1 IFYMNNNR
9 KAPLDICADCL
20 FKTICLQSMSEEDF
34 NFLYE
39 STIQKSYQKDEV
51 IFQQGEKSP
60 FLVFLQK
67 GLVKFNYLD
76 TNNKNLILTIVSAP
90 SLLGL
95 ANVLN
100 EDINL
105 FSIIAI
111 EDSMGCQIDLN
122 KVKVLAMKNKNFLI
136 SLTKLSTD
144 MFRNS
149 IYNVISLAHKQI
161 NGRIAD
167 ILLFLARDIYHSNT
181 FTLSISR
188 QELAEFAG
196 CSKENVIK
204 SLRSL
209 NRDNI
214 IRISGKEIEI
224 LDIKKLIKISQKG

>member
-1 IFYMNNNR
+1 MNNNR
-9 KAPLDICADCL
+9 KTPLDICADCI
-20 FKTICLQSMSEEDF
+20 FKTICLKSMSEEDF

-51 IFQQGEKSP
+51 IFQQDEKSP

-76 TNNKNLILTIVSAP
+76 ANNKNLILTIVSAP

-111 EDSMGCQIDLN
+111 EDSMGCQLDLN
-122 KVKVLAMKNKNFLI
+122 KLKVLAMKNKNFLI

>member
-1 IFYMNNNR
+1 
-9 KAPLDICADCL
+9 
-20 FKTICLQSMSEEDF
+20 MSEEDF

>member
-1 IFYMNNNR
+1 MILIFY
-9 KAPLDICADCL
+9 
-20 FKTICLQSMSEEDF
+20 
-34 NFLYE
+34 YE
-39 STIQKSYQKDEV
+39 STIQKSYLKDEV

-224 LDIKKLIKISQKG
+224 LDIKN

>member
-1 IFYMNNNR
+1 MNNNR

-167 ILLFLARDIYHSNT
+167 ILLFLDRDIYHSNT

>member
-1 IFYMNNNR
+1 MNNNK

-111 EDSMGCQIDLN
+111 EDSMGCQLDLN
-122 KVKVLAMKNKNFLI
+122 KLKVLAMRNKNFLI

-188 QELAEFAG
+188 QEMAEFAG

>member
-1 IFYMNNNR
+1 MNNNK

-76 TNNKNLILTIVSAP
+76 ANNKNLILTIVSAP

-111 EDSMGCQIDLN
+111 EDSMGCQLDLN
-122 KVKVLAMKNKNFLI
+122 KLKVLAMRNKNFLI

-167 ILLFLARDIYHSNT
+167 ILLFLARDVYHSNT

>member
-1 IFYMNNNR
+1 MNNNK

-39 STIQKSYQKDEV
+39 STVQKSYQKDEV

-76 TNNKNLILTIVSAP
+76 ANNKNLILTIVSAP

-122 KVKVLAMKNKNFLI
+122 KVKVLAMRNKNFLI

-188 QELAEFAG
+188 QEMAEFAG

>member
-1 IFYMNNNR
+1 MNNNR

>member
-1 IFYMNNNR
+1 
-9 KAPLDICADCL
+9 
-20 FKTICLQSMSEEDF
+20 MSEEDF

-167 ILLFLARDIYHSNT
+167 ILLFLAREIYHSNT

>member
-1 IFYMNNNR
+1 MNNNR

-20 FKTICLQSMSEEDF
+20 FKAICLQSMSEEDF

-167 ILLFLARDIYHSNT
+167 ILLFLAREIYHSNT

>member
-1 IFYMNNNR
+1 MNNNR
-9 KAPLDICADCL
+9 KAPLDICSDCL
-20 FKTICLQSMSEEDF
+20 LKAICLKSMSEEDF

-39 STIQKSYQKDEV
+39 STIQKFYLKDEV
-51 IFQQGEKSP
+51 IFQQDEKSP

-67 GLVKFNYLD
+67 GIVKFNYLD
-76 TNNKNLILTIVSAP
+76 TNNKNLILTIVSSP

>member
-1 IFYMNNNR
+1 MNNNR

-122 KVKVLAMKNKNFLI
+122 KVKVLAMKNKNFII

-167 ILLFLARDIYHSNT
+167 ILLFLAREIYHSNT

>member
-1 IFYMNNNR
+1 MNNNR

-167 ILLFLARDIYHSNT
+167 ILLFLAREIYHSNT

-224 LDIKKLIKISQKG
+224 PDIKKLIKISQKG

>member
-1 IFYMNNNR
+1 MNNNR
-9 KAPLDICADCL
+9 KAPLEICSDCL
-20 FKTICLQSMSEEDF
+20 FKSICLQSMSEEDF

-39 STIQKSYQKDEV
+39 STIQKTYQKGEV

-67 GLVKFNYLD
+67 GIVKFNYVD
-76 TNNKNLILTIVSAP
+76 SNDKNFILTIVSAP

-100 EDINL
+100 DDINL

-167 ILLFLARDIYHSNT
+167 ILLFLARNIYHSNT

-204 SLRSL
+204 SLRAL
-209 NRDNI
+209 NRDDI

>member
-1 IFYMNNNR
+1 MNNNK

-76 TNNKNLILTIVSAP
+76 ANNKNLILTIVSAP

-111 EDSMGCQIDLN
+111 EDSMGCQLDLN
-122 KVKVLAMKNKNFLI
+122 KLKVLAMRNKNFLI

-188 QELAEFAG
+188 QEMAEFAG

>member
-1 IFYMNNNR
+1 
-9 KAPLDICADCL
+9 
-20 FKTICLQSMSEEDF
+20 MS
-34 NFLYE
+34 
-39 STIQKSYQKDEV
+39 
-51 IFQQGEKSP
+51 
-60 FLVFLQK
+60 
-67 GLVKFNYLD
+67 
-76 TNNKNLILTIVSAP
+76 AH

-95 ANVLN
+95 ENVLN

>member
-167 ILLFLARDIYHSNT
+167 ILLFLAREIYHSNT

>member
-1 IFYMNNNR
+1 MNNNR

-188 QELAEFAG
+188 QELAEFAD

>member
-1 IFYMNNNR
+1 MNNNR

-105 FSIIAI
+105 FFIIAI

-167 ILLFLARDIYHSNT
+167 ILLFLAREIYHSNT

>member
-1 IFYMNNNR
+1 MNNNR

-167 ILLFLARDIYHSNT
+167 ILLFLAREIYHSNT

>member
-1 IFYMNNNR
+1 MNNNR

-34 NFLYE
+34 NFLYD

-167 ILLFLARDIYHSNT
+167 ILLFLAREIYHSNT

>member
-1 IFYMNNNR
+1 MNNNK

-111 EDSMGCQIDLN
+111 EDSMGCQLDLN
-122 KVKVLAMKNKNFLI
+122 KLKVLAMRNKNFLI

-167 ILLFLARDIYHSNT
+167 ILLFLARDVYHSNT

>member
-1 IFYMNNNR
+1 
-9 KAPLDICADCL
+9 
-20 FKTICLQSMSEEDF
+20 

-167 ILLFLARDIYHSNT
+167 ILLFLAREIYHSNT

>member
-1 IFYMNNNR
+1 MNNNR
-9 KAPLDICADCL
+9 KAPLDICADCI

-39 STIQKSYQKDEV
+39 STVQKSYQKDEV

-76 TNNKNLILTIVSAP
+76 ANNKNLILTIVSAP

-122 KVKVLAMKNKNFLI
+122 KVKVLAMRNKNFLI

-188 QELAEFAG
+188 QEMAEFAG

>member
-1 IFYMNNNR
+1 MDNIR
-9 KAPLDICADCL
+9 KAPLDICADCI

-34 NFLYE
+34 YFLYE
-39 STIQKSYQKDEV
+39 STVQKSYQKDEV

-122 KVKVLAMKNKNFLI
+122 KVKVLAMRNKNFLI

-188 QELAEFAG
+188 QEMAEFAG

>member
-1 IFYMNNNR
+1 
-9 KAPLDICADCL
+9 L

-167 ILLFLARDIYHSNT
+167 ILLFLAREIYHSNT

>member
-1 IFYMNNNR
+1 MDNIR
-9 KAPLDICADCL
+9 KAPLDICADCI

-34 NFLYE
+34 YFLYE
-39 STIQKSYQKDEV
+39 STVQKSYQKDEV

-122 KVKVLAMKNKNFLI
+122 KVKVLAMRNKNFLI

-167 ILLFLARDIYHSNT
+167 ILLFLARDVYHSNT
-181 FTLSISR
+181 FRLSISR

-214 IRISGKEIEI
+214 IRISGKENEI
-224 LDIKKLIKISQKG
+224 LDIKKVIKISQKG

>member
-1 IFYMNNNR
+1 MNNNR

-76 TNNKNLILTIVSAP
+76 TNNKNLVLTIVSAP

-167 ILLFLARDIYHSNT
+167 ILLFLAREIYHSNT

>member
-1 IFYMNNNR
+1 MNNNR
-9 KAPLDICADCL
+9 KAPLDICADCI

-167 ILLFLARDIYHSNT
+167 ILLFLAREIYHSNT

>member
-1 IFYMNNNR
+1 MNNNK
-9 KAPLDICADCL
+9 KAPLDICADCI
-20 FKTICLQSMSEEDF
+20 FKTICLKSMSEEDF

-76 TNNKNLILTIVSAP
+76 ANNKNLILTIVSAP

-111 EDSMGCQIDLN
+111 EDSMGCQLDLN
-122 KVKVLAMKNKNFLI
+122 KLKVLAMRNKNFLI

-167 ILLFLARDIYHSNT
+167 ILLFLARDVYHSNT

>member
-1 IFYMNNNR
+1 MDNIR
-9 KAPLDICADCL
+9 KAPLDICADCI

-34 NFLYE
+34 YFLYE
-39 STIQKSYQKDEV
+39 STVQKSYQKDEV

-122 KVKVLAMKNKNFLI
+122 KVKVLAMRNKNFLI

-149 IYNVISLAHKQI
+149 IYNV
-161 NGRIAD
+161 
-167 ILLFLARDIYHSNT
+167 
-181 FTLSISR
+181 
-188 QELAEFAG
+188 
-196 CSKENVIK
+196 
-204 SLRSL
+204 
-209 NRDNI
+209 
-214 IRISGKEIEI
+214 
-224 LDIKKLIKISQKG
+224 

>member
-1 IFYMNNNR
+1 MNNNR

-34 NFLYE
+34 NFLYD

>member
-1 IFYMNNNR
+1 MDNNR

-20 FKTICLQSMSEEDF
+20 FKTICIKSMSEEDF

-39 STIQKSYQKDEV
+39 STIQKFYQKDEV

-76 TNNKNLILTIVSAP
+76 ANNKNLILTIVSAP

>member
-1 IFYMNNNR
+1 MNNNR

-122 KVKVLAMKNKNFLI
+122 KVKVLAMK
-136 SLTKLSTD
+136 
-144 MFRNS
+144 
-149 IYNVISLAHKQI
+149 
-161 NGRIAD
+161 
-167 ILLFLARDIYHSNT
+167 
-181 FTLSISR
+181 
-188 QELAEFAG
+188 
-196 CSKENVIK
+196 
-204 SLRSL
+204 
-209 NRDNI
+209 
-214 IRISGKEIEI
+214 
-224 LDIKKLIKISQKG
+224 IKISLLA

>member
-1 IFYMNNNR
+1 MNNNR

-39 STIQKSYQKDEV
+39 STIQKNKKKDEV

-167 ILLFLARDIYHSNT
+167 ILLFLAREIYHSNT

>member
-1 IFYMNNNR
+1 
-9 KAPLDICADCL
+9 CADCL

-167 ILLFLARDIYHSNT
+167 ILLFLAREIYHSNT